1 MLKRVGSVE
10 VASTLPHSGTPPC
23 NYSAPYRPLAGLLLR
38 PRAFLVPEN
47 SLMPSPLSAIEEKVG
62 NIFVDGQRC
71 EVWVRSEP
79 DDNGTWHNA
88 LLFRRD
94 GRVAGKEVLVTG
106 VEWHVPPGIAR
117 QRGVDLPEKDQIELF
132 QRALRPRPPL

>member
-1 MLKRVGSVE
+1 MGSVVVMGE
-10 VASTLPHSGTPPC
+10 PGAATLPHFETS
-23 NYSAPYRPLAGLLLR
+23 RPLYATTFRLLAGVLPDR
-38 PRAFLVPEN
+38 RAPRIGDIA
-47 SLMPSPLSAIEEKVG
+47 MPSPLSAIEEKVG

-94 GRVAGKEVLVTG
+94 GRVAGTEVLVTG

-117 QRGVDLPEKDQIELF
+117 QRGIDLPEKDQIELF